1 MAKHF
6 IKIENKDFETEI
18 GWSTEA
24 IYSAETKNLL
34 VLWKDE
40 SSIIQVQE
48 GDTICIDCWGGFPG
62 VMVMKKPKDKYR
74 KLLWENKITRRFITK
89 WGNISEKWDSDF
101 IDRDYGSHFNVSRTI
116 SLDTLKFRIHESGFV
131 NSNGQEF
138 TNHVSLDSIAYK
150 EGNFEQFKKDIETM
164 MGYLVPDTNIP
175 G

>member
-6 IKIENKDFETEI
+6 IKIENKDFETQI
-18 GWSTEA
+18 GWSTEV

-40 SSIIQVQE
+40 SLIIPIHE
-48 GDTICIDCWGGFPG
+48 GETICIDCWGGFPK
-62 VMVMKKPKDKYR
+62 VMIMQKPKDQYR
-74 KLLWENKITRRFITK
+74 RLLWENKITRKFITE
-89 WGNISEKWDSDF
+89 WDSITEEWDSDF
-101 IDRDYGSHFNVSRTI
+101 SDRDYGSHFNVSRTI

-138 TNHVSLDSIAYK
+138 TNHVSLGSIAYK
-150 EGNFEQFKKDIETM
+150 EDNFEQFKKDIGTM
-164 MGYLVPDTNIP
+164 LGYLAPDTNIA